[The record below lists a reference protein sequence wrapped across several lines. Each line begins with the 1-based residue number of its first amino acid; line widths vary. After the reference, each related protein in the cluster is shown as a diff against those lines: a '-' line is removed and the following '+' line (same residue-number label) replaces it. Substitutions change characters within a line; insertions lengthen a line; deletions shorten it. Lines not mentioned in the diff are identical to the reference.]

1 MAKSRPYSCS
11 DEKMLMTC
19 RIIAESFN
27 TNLSELS
34 TLRTDWTEE
43 FATALIARIDKAL
56 DEFLGKDVK
65 MDLRKATTNL
75 QNIQV
80 TALRD
85 LSFFKTQIDD
95 DFKNEPSRRTEIL
108 KSLGFTAYLKLVQN
122 KKQEPLIQ
130 LLHTFKTNITEELRT
145 EITSKGISPILIDR
159 IMADASTFQ
168 QANLRQETLK
178 GTKKEITQEMLDEY
192 LGIYDVIIGICK
204 KASNY
209 YRYEPLK
216 RDLFTFSKVLRNLGT
231 ARKISENTDMD
242 QVA

>member
-56 DEFLGKDVK
+56 DEFLGKDAK
-65 MDLRKATTNL
+65 IDLRKATTNL

-108 KSLGFTAYLKLVQN
+108 KSLGFKAYLKLVQN

-130 LLHTFKTNITEELRT
+130 LLYAFKTNMTEELRT
-145 EITSKGISPILIDR
+145 EITSKGISPTLIDR

-168 QANLRQETLK
+168 QSNLTQETLK
-178 GTKKEITQEMLDEY
+178 GTSREVTNEMLDEY

-216 RDLFTFSKVLRNLGT
+216 RDLFTFSKVLKNLGAT
-231 ARKISENTDMD
+231 RKISDNTDMD